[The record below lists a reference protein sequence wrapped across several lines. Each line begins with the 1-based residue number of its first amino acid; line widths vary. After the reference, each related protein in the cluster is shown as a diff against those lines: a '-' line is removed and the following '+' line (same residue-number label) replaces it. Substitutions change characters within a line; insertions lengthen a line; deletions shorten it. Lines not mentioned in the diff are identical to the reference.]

1 MLSYDIINGE
11 QEGAFTKQE
20 YCQDSPAGFLY
31 KRHGNLTHYKNGD
44 CIPYRSLSYN
54 YTKDFIILD
63 STPAQEEAVF
73 TAHIIRDGKLE
84 KTLYSNDLPSD
95 FEEDLQKANYIIDK
109 YGICLKNIKNI
120 IDVLNFISD
129 FKKYRKYI
137 QKIRKEEYE
146 LYKQWDK
153 GMLELG
159 SLEKGSDEYRQKEVK
174 LDILKNAKHKLME
187 VNNHSVEKIKGDFS
201 AKWDL
206 NDSEHKEMSTFGAWL
221 EAGIKLLNILENDKE
236 IFSGYRDDFLTL
248 HGAKLSNNEFMDS
261 YMKWAEVTD
270 DEKISIKKLCSA
282 LNLDN

>member
-1 MLSYDIINGE
+1 ME
-11 QEGAFTKQE
+11 FA
-20 YCQDSPAGFLY
+20 
-31 KRHGNLTHYKNGD
+31 
-44 CIPYRSLSYN
+44 
-54 YTKDFIILD
+54 
-63 STPAQEEAVF
+63 
-73 TAHIIRDGKLE
+73 
-84 KTLYSNDLPSD
+84 
-95 FEEDLQKANYIIDK
+95 
-109 YGICLKNIKNI
+109 LKNIKNI

-146 LYKQWDK
+146 LHKQWNK
-153 GMLELG
+153 GMLEL
-159 SLEKGSDEYRQKEVK
+159 EKIEQDSDEYKQKERK
-174 LDILKNAKHKLME
+174 LNIIKNAKYQLME
-187 VNNHSVEKIKGDFS
+187 INNHSVEEVKKNFS